1 MKLRLIDQACGCS
14 MVQDGGSLCVPTG
27 ACGTEVES
35 ACSTDQASSHLRM
48 CWPLQRSLHEAPTD
62 LASLRLL
69 HGARRMPTQG
79 ACSVLLV
86 ALGWRV
92 LAAPTK
98 HLQIAFVFTLE
109 PP

>member
-48 CWPLQRSLHEAPTD
+48 
-62 LASLRLL
+62 
-69 HGARRMPTQG
+69 
-79 ACSVLLV
+79 
-86 ALGWRV
+86 
-92 LAAPTK
+92 
-98 HLQIAFVFTLE
+98 
-109 PP
+109 